1 MSLTWISVIE
11 VVLNVTGYVIFFS
24 VLYPVRI
31 RLFVIADED
40 PKQDDHCY
48 LPHEAHSWKTDA
60 DVGVFLTV
68 AEVPEALY
76 AAHGLFFVAVCCS
89 RCLFRRLRVW

>member
-1 MSLTWISVIE
+1 MCWGELSLTWISEVEVI
-11 VVLNVTGYVIFFS
+11 LNVTGYVFFFL

-31 RLFVIADED
+31 RLFIVPDED
-40 PKQDDHCY
+40 PKQDDHCC
-48 LPHEAHSWKTDA
+48 LPHEAHGWKTEA

-76 AAHGLFFVAVCCS
+76 AAHGSTLLQFF
-89 RCLFRRLRVW
+89 F